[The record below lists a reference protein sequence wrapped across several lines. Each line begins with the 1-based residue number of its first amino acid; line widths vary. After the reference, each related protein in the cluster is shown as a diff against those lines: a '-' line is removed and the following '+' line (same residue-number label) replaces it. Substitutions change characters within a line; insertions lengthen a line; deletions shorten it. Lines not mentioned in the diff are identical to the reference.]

1 MARSVAT
8 SAPRCPALL
17 SRPPLPLIIGALFA
31 LLLLGLFLSSPPTPS
46 LPTSVPARDRLANFH
61 PVSEVRWAIIGCGD
75 VTEKKS
81 GPALAVIP
89 SSRLVAVMRRNATLA
104 QDYAQRHHVP
114 RCAMLKTFQSL
125 PRCAMLKR
133 FCPGEPCSRDFK
145 NCPGEPCSRDFNNCP
160 GGGIRVLTCSPV
172 GG

>member
-61 PVSEVRWAIIGCGD
+61 PVRWAIIGCGD

-114 RCAMLKTFQSL
+114 RCAMLK
-125 PRCAMLKR
+125 R

>member
-114 RCAMLKTFQSL
+114 RWSTNAEETINDADVNAVYIATPHRYHKQ
-125 PRCAMLKR
+125 
-133 FCPGEPCSRDFK
+133 
-145 NCPGEPCSRDFNNCP
+145 
-160 GGGIRVLTCSPV
+160 
-172 GG
+172 